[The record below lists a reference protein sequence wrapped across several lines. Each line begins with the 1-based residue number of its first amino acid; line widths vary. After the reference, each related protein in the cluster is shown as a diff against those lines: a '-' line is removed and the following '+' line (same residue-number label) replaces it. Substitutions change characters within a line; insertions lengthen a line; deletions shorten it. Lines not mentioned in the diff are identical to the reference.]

1 VSRGLRRTR
10 RPGAA
15 ALGAVIVSL
24 SSPAWGDEEAVAE
37 ARAAYEAGA
46 AAYDRGDHAAA
57 AARLAE
63 ADARVPNARA
73 LQLAMAAALLGDD
86 ARLALE
92 LADRAD
98 ARAVDGPL
106 AELALRIRRRFAG
119 EVARAP
125 REAEAP
131 ARTPEAPTDKDV
143 PGGETRGGRERQGLP
158 PVLFWTALGV
168 TAVGVGTST
177 ALTLAT
183 KRRHDDFVREPSAEA
198 ARAGE
203 AAQTRARVAWGV
215 TGALAVATAI
225 VAWRTDFGSD
235 DGARSISLRVG
246 PLGAFASGH
255 FR

>member
-1 VSRGLRRTR
+1 VSRGLRRAR

-24 SSPAWGDEEAVAE
+24 SSPAWADEEAVAE

-125 REAEAP
+125 REVQGPAVPAEPPPEP
-131 ARTPEAPTDKDV
+131 AEKN
-143 PGGETRGGRERQGLP
+143 GGGARQGLP

-183 KRRHDDFVREPSAEA
+183 KRRHDDFVREPSADA

-225 VAWRTDFGSD
+225 VAWRTDFGGD
-235 DGARSISLRVG
+235 DGARSISLHIG